1 MFLIEKTLIRLIK
14 IKIFIKLNIRQVFY
28 RIKIK
33 ESIKN
38 LIIFRIKYGSY
49 KYKILLFKLYNDFIF
64 FQRYINDV
72 LFNYLDDFYTIYVNN
87 IFIYSDNLKDY
98 KI

>member
-1 MFLIEKTLIRLIK
+1 MSLIEKTLIRLIK

-33 ESIKN
+33 KSIKN
-38 LIIFRIKYGSY
+38 LIIFRIKYDSY
-49 KYKILLFKLYNDFIF
+49 KYKILLFNLYNNFIF

-72 LFNYLDDFYTIYVNN
+72 LFNYLDDFCTIYVDN
-87 IFIYSDNLKDY
+87 IFIYLNNLKNY

>member
-1 MFLIEKTLIRLIK
+1 MVYLIK

-33 ESIKN
+33 KSIKN
-38 LIIFRIKYGSY
+38 LIIFYIKYDLY
-49 KYKILLFKLYNDFIF
+49 KYKILLFSLYNDFIF

-72 LFNYLDDFYTIYVNN
+72 LFNYLDDFYIIYVNN
-87 IFIYSDNLKDY
+87 IFIYIGPSW
-98 KI
+98 

>member
-1 MFLIEKTLIRLIK
+1 MIRLIK
-14 IKIFIKLNIRQVFY
+14 IKIFIKLNIRQIFY

-33 ESIKN
+33 KSIKN
-38 LIIFRIKYGSY
+38 LITFRTKYDSY
-49 KYKILLFKLYNDFIF
+49 KYKILLFSLYNSFIF

-72 LFNYLDDFYTIYVNN
+72 LFNYLDEFYTIYVDN
-87 IFIYSDNLKDY
+87 IFIYLNNLKDY